1 MLRTYITNCLM
12 KHSLGTM
19 RNSPEVTAGLTV
31 CSAAAL
37 ASINYILK
45 NNLVEHCAEMS
56 EICRIRLNVMKDKYR
71 DYIGIVSGVG
81 LAWAVIMVRQGTKDI
96 DCSLAHDIVAAAM
109 EKGLLMFAPVGD
121 GATLKIVPPLVIG
134 EEALNEA
141 LDTLDESIAQVL
153 EARK

>member
-1 MLRTYITNCLM
+1 
-12 KHSLGTM
+12 
-19 RNSPEVTAGLTV
+19 
-31 CSAAAL
+31 
-37 ASINYILK
+37 
-45 NNLVEHCAEMS
+45 MS